1 MRTIL
6 MVFWSGLATGMA
18 AASPAAE
25 SPVFPRFDV
34 VDVAEPDPDAAVVEP
49 WKSVPL
55 DPEYSGYWVVVGDL
69 TGDGNVEVVS
79 ARNVDRDD
87 VHYTS
92 AVVAQRLDG
101 SVLWRWGDPTVGRRA
116 LHHDVACQ
124 IHDWDGDGRN
134 EVILCTKG
142 ALVELDGA
150 TGEER
155 DRWPIADD
163 ATDCLVFADLSG
175 KGRPTDVLVKT
186 RYRRIWAYDQRGEL
200 LWDVTDPGGF
210 RTAHQPRPIDID
222 GDGRDEIMA
231 GYSLLNPDG
240 TVRWTFRS
248 AAVDQRSGHLDCCR
262 VLRRGRTPEEWRLVL
277 TLCGA
282 NCLSVVDG
290 NGQVQWEIP
299 GFHFESVNVGR
310 IVPGRDALQIAVDVD
325 HQPRGQSPIWMV
337 DETGEPLGRITTQY
351 SRHHSLVDWTG
362 DGWHELVNC
371 HSRGIYDHTGRRIAT
386 LAAGE
391 PPLLLLQGDMT
402 GDGIPDLAL
411 VTEST
416 LHIYRNERGSKPSEP
431 VALGTG
437 LNFTL
442 Y

>member
-6 MVFWSGLATGMA
+6 LIFWSGVAIGMA
-18 AASPAAE
+18 AASLAAE

-34 VDVAEPDPDAAVVEP
+34 ADVAEPAPDAAVVEP

-55 DPEYSGYWVVVGDL
+55 DPEYSGYWVVAGDL

-101 SVLWRWGDPTVGRRA
+101 SVLWRWGDPTVGWRA

-134 EVILCTKG
+134 DVILCTKG

-155 DRWPIADD
+155 RRWPIADD
-163 ATDCLVFADLSG
+163 ATDCLVFADLCG

-186 RYRRIWAYDQRGEL
+186 RYRRIWAYDRRGAL

-222 GDGRDEIMA
+222 GDGSDEIMA

-248 AAVDQRSGHLDCCR
+248 AAVDQRRGHLDCCR
-262 VLRRGRTPEEWRLVL
+262 VLRRGRTPEAWRLVL

-299 GFHFESVNVGR
+299 GFHFES
-310 IVPGRDALQIAVDVD
+310 
-325 HQPRGQSPIWMV
+325 
-337 DETGEPLGRITTQY
+337 
-351 SRHHSLVDWTG
+351 
-362 DGWHELVNC
+362 
-371 HSRGIYDHTGRRIAT
+371 GRRIAT

-391 PPLLLLQGDMT
+391 PPILLLQGDMT
-402 GDGIPDLAL
+402 GDGVPDLAL
-411 VTEST
+411 VTEAT
-416 LHIYRNERGSKPSEP
+416 LHIYRNEHGSKPSEP